1 VTVALVGAGPGD
13 PELITV
19 RGLRLVR
26 ECDVLVVD
34 RLVADELVEEARRA
48 TVVRRDPL
56 GQEEVNELLVHHGRR
71 GRCVVRLKGGDPFVF
86 GRGWEEIQAL
96 DAAGISWEVV
106 PGVSNLVAAPGL
118 AGIPL
123 THRGLSAEVTVITG
137 TSGGGAELE
146 YERLARTPG
155 TLVVF
160 MGLGRLPQIAAG
172 LVAAGRP
179 ADEPAAVV
187 SRASRPDQ
195 QVATGT
201 LATIAARAAGLPSPA
216 LVVVGAV
223 VAVGLGAH
231 AGLDDALRR
240 HVERE
245 AHPAALLHDEA
256 RHAVLARRDAA

>member
-1 VTVALVGAGPGD
+1 MTVSLVGAGPGD

-26 ECDVLVVD
+26 ACEVLVVD
-34 RLVADELVEEARRA
+34 RLVADELVAEARRA
-48 TVVRRDPL
+48 DVVRRDPL
-56 GQEEVNELLVHHGRR
+56 GQEEVNALLVHHGRR
-71 GRCVVRLKGGDPFVF
+71 GRRVVRLKGGDPFVF
-86 GRGWEEIQAL
+86 GRGWEEVAAL
-96 DAAGISWEVV
+96 ESAGVPWEVV

-123 THRGLSAEVTVITG
+123 THRGLSAEVTVVTG
-137 TSGGGAELE
+137 TSGDGAELD
-146 YERLARTPG
+146 YDRLARTPG

-172 LVAAGRP
+172 LAAAGRA

-187 SRASRPDQ
+187 SRASLPDQ
-195 QVATGT
+195 QVVTGT

-223 VAVGLGAH
+223 AAVGLGAH
-231 AGLDDALRR
+231 PGLDDALRR

-245 AHPAALLHDEA
+245 AHPAALRDDEA
-256 RHAVLARRDAA
+256 RHPVLARRDAA

>member
-1 VTVALVGAGPGD
+1 MTPVAIVGAGPGD
-13 PELITV
+13 PGLVTV
-19 RGLRLVR
+19 RALELVR
-26 ECDVLVVD
+26 ASEVLVYD
-34 RLVADELVEEARRA
+34 RLVSPELVAASAGVRIARETLAQR
-48 TVVRRDPL
+48 
-56 GQEEVNELLVHHGRR
+56 EVNALLVHHGRR
-71 GRCVVRLKGGDPFVF
+71 GRRVVRLKGGDPFVF
-86 GRGWEEIQAL
+86 GRGWEEVDAL
-96 DAAGISWEVV
+96 EAAGVPWEVV

-123 THRGLSAEVTVITG
+123 THRGVSAEVTVVTG
-137 TSGGGAELE
+137 TSGEGAELD
-146 YERLARTPG
+146 YGRLARTPG

-179 ADEPAAVV
+179 AAEPAAVV
-187 SRASRPDQ
+187 SRASLPDQ
-195 QVATGT
+195 HVVTGT
-201 LATIAARAAGLPSPA
+201 LATIAELAAALPSPA

-223 VAVGLGAH
+223 AAVGLGAH

-245 AHPAALLHDEA
+245 PHPAALGDDEA

>member
-1 VTVALVGAGPGD
+1 MTVALVGAGPGD

-19 RGLRLVR
+19 RGLRLVQN
-26 ECDVLVVD
+26 CDVLVVD
-34 RLVADELVEEARRA
+34 RLVADELVGETRRA

-56 GQEEVNELLVHHGRR
+56 GQAEVNELLVHHGRR
-71 GRCVVRLKGGDPFVF
+71 GLHVVRLKGGDPFVF
-86 GRGWEEIQAL
+86 GRGWEEIEAL
-96 DAAGISWEVV
+96 EAAGVPWELV

-123 THRGLSAEVTVITG
+123 THRGVSAEVTVITG
-137 TSGGGAELE
+137 TSGRGAELD
-146 YERLARTPG
+146 YARLARTPG

-160 MGLGRLPQIAAG
+160 MGLGRLPQIAAA
-172 LVAAGRP
+172 LVEAGRP

-187 SRASRPDQ
+187 SRASLPDQ
-195 QVATGT
+195 RVVTGT

-216 LVVVGAV
+216 LIVVGGV

-245 AHPAALLHDEA
+245 ANPAALRHDEA